1 MADYGPI
8 GVGYD
13 DFRPV
18 NLFNPEYHVMGVCVG
33 YDSTSMDG
41 FSVDV
46 YAGVTEE
53 SGCLGAAGAY
63 EVDTTAA
70 ETVAGGE
77 SVSLVFLRDILEAV
91 IADEASQGDI
101 ITLLVERIAAVD
113 GVGHSA
119 STTTA
124 YSDHI
129 AAAGVLVQVIEQM
142 IAEIAAG
149 DEASYIATAVAVAD
163 LIAASGITTNQSA
176 IIQAIAELVVGLEVI
191 RAGRQEAINES
202 AEGVSVI
209 TNLLR
214 ATQAVLAQALV
225 TETSTSY
232 LLLVNMISESSQASE
247 AVSLWQSLMQS
258 IEEGATAFVHL
269 TFNGETYTGWVMNTA
284 NGAASEYQGLNFNS
298 LCKIG
303 NRYFGA
309 SDTGIHEIAGNDDD
323 GTSIATYVQSGLIDF
338 GTALEKS
345 VPVAYLGADVDG
357 RVALGVSVSE
367 KAGVST
373 YWYEAN
379 RELAAINNVKVP
391 IGKGLSGRY
400 WKFGI
405 ASDALSEFDAV
416 TVIPVTLKRRV

>member
-1 MADYGPI
+1 MATYEESILDFTWTGEYLNDYMWVVDEYTSASSEMSLGFAMSQAESAAMADVFTY
-8 GVGYD
+8 
-13 DFRPV
+13 
-18 NLFNPEYHVMGVCVG
+18 
-33 YDSTSMDG
+33 
-41 FSVDV
+41 SVV
-46 YAGVTEE
+46 QWFYETI
-53 SGCLGAAGAY
+53 SAAA
-63 EVDTTAA
+63 TT
-70 ETVAGGE
+70 TT
-77 SVSLVFLRDILEAV
+77 
-91 IADEASQGDI
+91 Q
-101 ITLLVERIAAVD
+101 
-113 GVGHSA
+113 A
-119 STTTA
+119 STTLSYA
-124 YSDHI
+124 EQ
-129 AAAGVLVQVIEQM
+129 AAAADTLVALFNQLVNESATGSDSWFIET
-142 IAEIAAG
+142 AA
-149 DEASYIATAVAVAD
+149 
-163 LIAASGITTNQSA
+163 LILDVVQASGMYASNAVLNQALAEA
-176 IIQAIAELVVGLEVI
+176 IVAIELQQTGGL
-191 RAGRQEAINES
+191 ATINES
-202 AEGVSVI
+202 VEADELV

-214 ATQAVLAQALV
+214 ATQAVLEQISAADAQ
-225 TETSTSY
+225 TSY
-232 LLLVNMISESSQASE
+232 LLLVN
-247 AVSLWQSLMQS
+247 AVSEGISANETVSIWQSLTQS
-258 IEEGATAFVHL
+258 IEEGGSAFVHV

-309 SDTGIHEIAGNDDD
+309 SDTGIHEITGNDDD

-357 RVALGVSVSE
+357 RVAFGVSVSE